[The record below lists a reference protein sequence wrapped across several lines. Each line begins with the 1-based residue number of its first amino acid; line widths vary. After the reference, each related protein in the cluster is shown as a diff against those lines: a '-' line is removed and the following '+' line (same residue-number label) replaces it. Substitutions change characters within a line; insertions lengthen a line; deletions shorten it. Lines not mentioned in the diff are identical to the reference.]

1 MATFNVSDSTQLRNA
16 IQQAVSGDN
25 IILSAASGPYNGIG
39 TLSKLTSTTLP
50 TVPGSGFTITLNG
63 NTINDA
69 RIYQDNVDG
78 YSGFPGTVTGG
89 TLNYTNAAANTGAIL
104 RSTNGSYNINGV
116 SFTGAHSGWSGNS
129 STYISLTVS
138 NPLTAT
144 TSTNNSSLSFT
155 GNTVSITGQGTGAG
169 GTLFTGTTG
178 GSAFIQ
184 SFNNQGGVTL
194 SGNTFD
200 EAGFLSS
207 FNFFNSPTVT
217 SLGAYSITNNI
228 FTRTA
233 NQTVR
238 TRGNRLEN
246 VTVTLSGNTFNNGA
260 FVDLLGQISGVTFGA
275 NAFTNTLAGG
285 FGIRLTNPAS
295 GGNPLVGTLP
305 TIAGNITFNGSALPL
320 KLIDATNGSSKSL
333 ENSTGTAGA
342 TATITVNGLLFD
354 RLTAGGQGNDNL
366 GVSGGANYRDWIN
379 GDDGNDTIAGFGNSD
394 YLLGGSGLDSIS
406 GLGGLDTLV
415 GGSGND
421 TLTGGTGADIFRYES
436 QADGT
441 DVITDFNTAQADKL
455 QFVGSAFGG
464 LTAGTLAAGNFV
476 SGAPPVAGS
485 AVPTFLFDTTTR
497 LLSFDA
503 DGTGGGVAVN
513 IATLN
518 TAITNTD
525 IVIV

>member
-1 MATFNVSDSTQLRNA
+1 MFFARDLLAIFETVELFTPMTTFNVSNSTQLRNA

-25 IILSAASGPYNGIG
+25 IILTAASGPYNGIG

-50 TVPGSGFTITLNG
+50 TVSGSGFTITLNG

-78 YSGFPGTVTGG
+78 YSGFPSTVTGG
-89 TLNYTNAAANTGAIL
+89 TLNYTGAAANTGAIL
-104 RSTNGSYNINGV
+104 RSTNGTYNINGV
-116 SFTGAHSGWSGNS
+116 SFTGAHSGWSGNG

-144 TSTNNSSLSFT
+144 TSTNNSTLTFS
-155 GNTVSITGQGTGAG
+155 GNMVSITGQGQGAG
-169 GTLFTGTTG
+169 GSLFTGTTG

-200 EAGFLSS
+200 EAGYLSS

-217 SLGAYSITNNI
+217 SLGTYSVTGNT
-228 FTRTA
+228 FTRSA

-246 VTVTLSGNTFNNGA
+246 VNVSLSGNIFNNGA
-260 FVDLLGQISGVTFGA
+260 FLDLLGNIGGVTFGA
-275 NAFTNTLAGG
+275 NNIFNTIANG
-285 FGIRLTNPAS
+285 FGIRLTNPVS
-295 GGNPLVGTLP
+295 GTALTGTLP
-305 TIAGNITFNGSALPL
+305 FITGNITFSGAGLPL
-320 KLIDATNGSSKSL
+320 KLLNAANNSSQIL
-333 ENSTGTAGA
+333 ANSTGTTGA
-342 TATITVNGLLFD
+342 TATITVNGLVFD
-354 RLTAGGQGNDNL
+354 RLIAGGQGNDNL
-366 GVSGGANYRDWIN
+366 GVSTGAYRDWIN
-379 GDDGNDTIAGFGNSD
+379 GDDGNDTINGFSNND
-394 YLLGGSGLDSIS
+394 YLLGGNGADSIS
-406 GLGGLDTLV
+406 GGVGGSDTLV
-415 GGSGND
+415 GGIGND
-421 TLTGGTGADIFRYES
+421 TLIGGG
-436 QADGT
+436 
-441 DVITDFNTAQADKL
+441 DFTIAQSDKL

-464 LTAGTLAAGNFV
+464 LAAGALNAANFV
-476 SGAPPVAGS
+476 SGAPPVAGA
-485 AVPTFLFDTTTR
+485 AVPTFLFNTTTR

-503 DGTGGGVAVN
+503 DGTGGGAAVN

-518 TAITNTD
+518 TGISNTD

>member
-1 MATFNVSDSTQLRNA
+1 M
-16 IQQAVSGDN
+16 SGDDL
-25 IILSAASGPYNGIG
+25 ILTAGSGPYSGIG

-50 TVPGSGFTITLNG
+50 TVAGNGFAITLNG
-63 NTINDA
+63 NTINNA
-69 RIYQDNVDG
+69 RICQDKIDG
-78 YSGFPGTVTGG
+78 YSGFPSTVTGG
-89 TLNYTNAAANTGAIL
+89 TLNYTGAAANTGAIL
-104 RSTNGSYNINGV
+104 RSTSGTYSITGV
-116 SFTGAHSGWSGNS
+116 SFTVAHSCWSGNS

-144 TSTNNSSLSFT
+144 TSTNHSTLTFS
-155 GNTVSITGQGTGAG
+155 GNNVSIAVQGQGAG
-169 GTLFTGTTG
+169 GSLFNGTTG

-200 EAGFLSS
+200 EAGFLRS
-207 FNFFNSPTVT
+207 FNFFNSPMVT
-217 SLGAYSITNNI
+217 SLGAYSVTGNT

-233 NQTVR
+233 NQTAR

-246 VTVTLSGNTFNNGA
+246 VNVTLSGNTFNNGA
-260 FVDLLGQISGVTFGA
+260 FVDLLGRISGVTFGA

-295 GGNPLVGTLP
+295 GGNPLLGTLP
-305 TIAGNITFNGSALPL
+305 TITGNITFSGPALPL

-342 TATITVNGLLFD
+342 TATITVNGLIFD

-366 GVSGGANYRDWIN
+366 GVSGGVNYRDWIN
-379 GDDGNDTIAGFGNSD
+379 GDDGNDTIAGFGNRD
-394 YLLGGSGLDSIS
+394 YLLGGSGQESSS
-406 GLGGLDTLV
+406 GLGGADTLV

-421 TLTGGTGADIFRYES
+421 TLTGGGEPDIFRYES
-436 QADGT
+436 QSDGT
-441 DVITDFNTAQADKL
+441 DVITDFTRGPSEKL

-476 SGAPPVAGS
+476 SDNPPVAGS
-485 AVPTFLFDTTTR
+485 AEPTFLFNTSTK

-503 DGTGGGVAVN
+503 DGTGAGVAVN

-518 TAITNTD
+518 IDIINTD
-525 IVIV
+525 IIIV